1 MKKRIVFIILS
12 VALFIP
18 KANAIVYK
26 YLDFTDTEKTYV
38 FPDTNTKYGN
48 LEEDG
53 YELSKVNEHDFLLKL
68 KNVYASEIIL
78 PQDDADIG
86 RSMYDEEDKPRESYV
101 TVILEGNNYI
111 YGTHQNSGFIA
122 NPTKGTT
129 ISGSGNL
136 TINGHQGI
144 TTWGNLTIN
153 GTGTFNIK
161 SATRGFTSTY
171 DINILSGEY
180 NINSHLEM
188 LELLMQL
195 LLLQL
200 QILIIIILNLMV
212 M

>member
-101 TVILEGNNYI
+101 TVIL
-111 YGTHQNSGFIA
+111 SGF
-122 NPTKGTT
+122 
-129 ISGSGNL
+129 
-136 TINGHQGI
+136 
-144 TTWGNLTIN
+144 
-153 GTGTFNIK
+153 
-161 SATRGFTSTY
+161 
-171 DINILSGEY
+171 
-180 NINSHLEM
+180 
-188 LELLMQL
+188 
-195 LLLQL
+195 
-200 QILIIIILNLMV
+200 
-212 M
+212 